1 MADIF
6 QEVNEEVRKDRALE
20 LWNKYGGYVIGACIA
35 LVVATGANV
44 AWTDYQENR
53 RVEESQ
59 QFMAAVRLQ
68 TGNKS
73 AEAINAFSA
82 LAGEAGTG
90 YGTLAGLR
98 EAAERAKSGDKAAAI
113 AVYDKVV
120 EDGDGGRA
128 LSDLARLSAVL
139 LMIDDGAKAAVD
151 KRLAPLLEGN
161 SAWRPLA
168 LELQAIVAFRDGD
181 LASAAKQFKTLGQMA
196 GAPAGVRQR
205 AAQMLAV
212 MGQDS

>member
-20 LWNKYGGYVIGACIA
+20 YWNKYGGYVIGACIA
-35 LVVATGANV
+35 LVVATGAKV
-44 AWTDYQENR
+44 AWTDYQQNQ
-53 RVEESQ
+53 RVEESR

-68 TGNKS
+68 TEQKN
-73 AEAINAFSA
+73 AAAINAFGA
-82 LAGEAGTG
+82 LAGEASTG
-90 YGTLAGLR
+90 YATLARLR
-98 EAAERAKSGDKAAAI
+98 EAAERARSGDKAAAI
-113 AVYDKVV
+113 AAYDKVV
-120 EDGDGGRA
+120 EDGDGGQA

-139 LMIDDGAKAAVD
+139 LMIDDGANAAIE

-168 LELQAIVAFRDGD
+168 LEVRAIVAFRDGD
-181 LASAAKQFKTLGQMA
+181 LASAAKLFKTLGQMA

-212 MGQDS
+212 LGQDS